1 MTTPTLEPDTRP
13 EAQGDSTKRFGWI
26 TITVAIVGGM
36 VVAGTLTSAV
46 FNSLR
51 DVMRDETTI
60 TESVAGVSS
69 LRVDVDSVGIEI
81 EFGDVSEAQLAVETK
96 GFKQAGDWQLTTEG
110 GELAVERAGG
120 RSGGPFGDEE
130 LSLTLPRT
138 LSGEDLDAHI
148 TVSSGAA
155 SLEGDF
161 GDLVIETNSGASNFE
176 GSAANLTVSTGS
188 GATNIEAE
196 VSGDVVLAANS
207 GAVNA
212 VFTGSAPKGTDI
224 SLESGFGSVA
234 LPDGA
239 YKVESNLSE
248 SGMANVNV
256 RQSDDAES
264 TLSVSVGSGFL
275 TVE

>member
-1 MTTPTLEPDTRP
+1 MTTPMLEPDTRP

-110 GELAVERAGG
+110 GELTVERAGG